1 MYSLR
6 RPPCTTSLYIAVAT
20 GLKPF
25 WQPRAPARARAPER
39 CHLVPFVSARHR
51 SRRGNHRADVDL
63 ARVSAKGEQLE
74 AAFTARRFVAG
85 VVHHS
90 CRLGSAAAAAA
101 RQRGSE
107 AAQTSAS
114 PGCGRMGTVCAR
126 RSQQDETE
134 FELVDSDTDVDTDV
148 QENWQRVV
156 RRAQRLGVIRRTWA
170 VTGHWLREVKARGRR

>member
-6 RPPCTTSLYIAVAT
+6 RPPCTTSPFIAVAT

-39 CHLVPFVSARHR
+39 CHSVPYVSA
-51 SRRGNHRADVDL
+51 GIAAAEAITAVVDL
-63 ARVSAKGEQLE
+63 ARVSSKKADSWE

-90 CRLGSAAAAAA
+90 CRLGAAAA

-107 AAQTSAS
+107 ATAWQASQTHGYGVCS
-114 PGCGRMGTVCAR
+114 PESAR
-126 RSQQDETE
+126 RD
-134 FELVDSDTDVDTDV
+134 
-148 QENWQRVV
+148 RI
-156 RRAQRLGVIRRTWA
+156 RAG
-170 VTGHWLREVKARGRR
+170 GLRHGRRHGRAGELATRSAPGTTPGRHTSGGPSQATGSGR